1 MAKPSQAT
9 MPHIAHGVINSI
21 SRNLS
26 ELGLKIQ
33 QFQSDQGIFVFVL
46 QGRAGHDHLLFKF
59 FFFKYISAIAKL
71 TQEDKIHP
79 LQG

>member
-33 QFQSDQGIFVFVL
+33 QFQSDQGVFVFVL
-46 QGRAGHDHLLFKF
+46 QGRAGHDHLLFKLF
-59 FFFKYISAIAKL
+59 FF
-71 TQEDKIHP
+71 
-79 LQG
+79 